1 MKKLISLLL
10 ALAMVMSLSVTV
22 FAAEGDVTGAKAG
35 EYSANVTGSYVP
47 GIEST
52 GTVFSVD
59 ISWTA
64 MSFTYH
70 AEQAPVWDATNH
82 KYSEST
88 PAKWE
93 GEGTITVTNHS
104 NAKITAVPA
113 YTPGAGYES
122 ANMNFGTDE
131 LKIASAESGSEQVGT
146 ITVTPT
152 GSLPKMDAAAT
163 IGSIK
168 VTIAEDTTTTPL
180 EEAQQLQSDIQ
191 ATYDQIKGQG
201 NDDVEIQLGNCVEAM
216 EVMVNDAETFQNT
229 SSWDGTSSE
238 SYDRWCENMQA
249 VRSAYEDVLDDL
261 GMA

>member
-10 ALAMVMSLSVTV
+10 ALAMVMSLSVTA
-22 FAAEGDVTGAKAG
+22 FAAEGDVEKGDAG
-35 EYSANVTGSYVP
+35 EYSTNVTGSYVA

-59 ISWTA
+59 IRWTA

-88 PAKWE
+88 PAYWE
-93 GEGTITVTNHS
+93 GEGTIEVTNHS

-122 ANMNFGTDE
+122 ANMKFGTDE

-152 GSLPKMDAAAT
+152 GSLPKMDTSAT

-180 EEAQQLQSDIQ
+180 EEAQQLQAAIQ
-191 ATYDQIKGQG
+191 ATYNQT
-201 NDDVEIQLGNCVEAM
+201 NDPTAKNALEGMASEMTNL
-216 EVMVNDAETFQNT
+216 VNAAQVFQENG
-229 SSWDGTSSE
+229 SWDGTKYG
-238 SYDRWCENMQA
+238 SYDSWSQVMKN
-249 VRSAYEDVLDDL
+249 VRDAYEDLL
-261 GMA
+261 RELA